1 MNTADPLQSL
11 LTEFAERI
19 RATVQQETVARISSA
34 LAAPPSHGKG
44 SRLILT
50 GQQRPRQLCPV
61 PGCVNAPAP
70 RYGMVC
76 KVHKD
81 LPKAEIRK
89 YREERKAS
97 MGKKSR
103 GATVPIKS

>member
-1 MNTADPLQSL
+1 
-11 LTEFAERI
+11 
-19 RATVQQETVARISSA
+19 
-34 LAAPPSHGKG
+34 
-44 SRLILT
+44 
-50 GQQRPRQLCPV
+50 
-61 PGCVNAPAP
+61 
-70 RYGMVC
+70 MVC